1 MAPVTRPVVRACFA
15 ISTVTRTVPISGSGN
30 FTEPIVPMG
39 IRWVHGLRCMF
50 PFQVNQDFKSVAALD
65 AYSNGQ
71 RARATRLWY
80 GRIGYRNGSDRGI
93 AE

>member
-1 MAPVTRPVVRACFA
+1 
-15 ISTVTRTVPISGSGN
+15 
-30 FTEPIVPMG
+30 
-39 IRWVHGLRCMF
+39 MF